1 MGLTKAEIITRI
13 SEKNGVSKNDATNI
27 VEATF
32 DIIKASLERGEKVR
46 IQNFGKF
53 SVRTK
58 NQRRGRNPQTGG
70 EIVIPGHKVVTFA
83 ASLTMK
89 ESVKGAPSG
98 LCRREP

>member
-70 EIVIPGHKVVTFA
+70 YPRAQGRNFCGQPDDEGKRQGCALGFMP
-83 ASLTMK
+83 
-89 ESVKGAPSG
+89 P
-98 LCRREP
+98 